1 MKLRPKTR
9 AAEGIIEDM
18 RDMSTHAARYG
29 PQYVFATTRAFDN
42 AEITLDAAL
51 HIGLHITEVD
61 IIATNGT
68 GTRHRRYDKA

>member
-29 PQYVFATTRAFDN
+29 PQLVVATRAFDN
-42 AEITLDAAL
+42 AEITLDEAL
-51 HIGLHITEVD
+51 HIALHITEVD